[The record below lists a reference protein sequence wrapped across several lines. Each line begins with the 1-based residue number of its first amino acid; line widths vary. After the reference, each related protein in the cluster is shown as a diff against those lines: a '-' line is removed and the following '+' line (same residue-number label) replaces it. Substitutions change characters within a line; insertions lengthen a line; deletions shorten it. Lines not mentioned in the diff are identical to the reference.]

1 LISKLVKFFLFT
13 RIPKTV
19 LTLYI
24 LLGLLST
31 LTSIYSSMLSAPR
44 FYVQENFHRSFAY
57 DPSQTFYNSFT
68 IIYTSIILILPLL
81 NPRFGLLTKSD
92 IDFLLQLPLSQKQI
106 TISLT
111 ISSTLIN
118 LLLFYILLPIYANY
132 GDLLASIEIIVL
144 LSLLTRSL
152 PILVYKFT
160 RIQRALLIIILLLW
174 FNSGILGLPI
184 SPLLALYSRQ
194 QESLIILAIF
204 TITVTILSI
213 YRFNL
218 SQFIN
223 MYEGPKEIIIIKNNI
238 SFKNLHP
245 FLAFLKRNLLILEL
259 GGRAYTAFGVPTFLT
274 KRIEIWK
281 ILPVTIVI
289 ALTLAIFSKYH
300 IIPDLFLTRIFL
312 VLSALSIASLFTSSI
327 FIMEPIWLYAT
338 IFSPLRLARYLLF
351 SKALTVIILLLPF
364 TFLFPDPRTIL
375 MVLLNIPSFIIFSM
389 AINARFYPQRQQQI
403 PTLSLGSFLASIL
416 ILIPI
421 ALLMTIYIIPSSLI
435 TFTIASVIY
444 SAILAL
450 PIMLSQA
457 YWKKTIEK
465 NIIYSS

>member
-1 LISKLVKFFLFT
+1 M
-13 RIPKTV
+13 
-19 LTLYI
+19 
-24 LLGLLST
+24 LST
-31 LTSIYSSMLSAPR
+31 PS
-44 FYVQENFHRSFAY
+44 FYVQENFHTSFVY
-57 DPSQTFYNSFT
+57 DPSQAFYNSFT
-68 IIYTSIILILPLL
+68 IIYTSIILVLPLL

-92 IDFLLQLPLSQKQI
+92 IDFLLQLPVSQKQI

-160 RIQRALLIIILLLW
+160 RIERALLIVILLLW
-174 FNSGILGLPI
+174 FNSGIFGLPI

-194 QESLIILAIF
+194 QESLIILAVF
-204 TITVTILSI
+204 TVAVAILSI

-223 MYEGPKEIIIIKNNI
+223 MYEGPKESTIIKNSI

-245 FLAFLKRNLLILEL
+245 FLAFLKKNLIILEL

-281 ILPVTIVI
+281 ILPLTILI
-289 ALTLAIFSKYH
+289 ALTLAILSKYH

-312 VLSALSIASLFTSSI
+312 VLSVLSIASLLTSSI

-351 SKALTVIILLLPF
+351 SKALTVIILLIPF
-364 TFLFPDPRTIL
+364 ISVFPDPRTIL
-375 MVLLNIPSFIIFSM
+375 MVLLNIPSFTIFSM

-403 PTLSLGSFLASIL
+403 PTLNLGSLLVSIVML
-416 ILIPI
+416 LPI
-421 ALLMTIYIIPSSLI
+421 VFLMTIYIIPSSLS
-435 TFTIASVIY
+435 TFIVASVIY
-444 SAILAL
+444 STILAL
-450 PIMLSQA
+450 PIIISQG